1 MPGFSVKILT
11 EKLPGSKFL
20 CEWCGSL
27 LRGAKKASCGHFFCS
42 SCVDNLLCE
51 NPGRVSYCPRSNRP
65 LFHDV
70 TEFWPADAAFCDELH
85 DLGVHCKECS
95 WSGKLQNFEH
105 HSGTCDFNSYP
116 KQQEQFVREENP
128 CSQKEVY
135 SNEVDGYCELLKL
148 GAASCVTGQ
157 QHRVGTNDVNSN
169 CTEEK
174 KQGNERSQTEGKNNQ
189 LDDELLKPAVTSNV
203 RDSDDDPRRLEAS
216 GGQLGKCKY
225 CEVQVNPSVMELHYK
240 ECEAL
245 LVVIDKCGKD
255 NNHQEKVK
263 EMNYKTSLL
272 PLSRKVLPACNL
284 VGEREQI
291 TSMEKDVSLAN
302 ADNQGASSY
311 HFPDEQNIV
320 RRLRFLENKVAQHD
334 FLFEENR
341 HLKQEIQ
348 RISSALCDFKRKI
361 ECIEEMSAD
370 SRCWRSDCFKAIWE
384 TFEALKLNQSALQ
397 AQMENPAS
405 RELHVKLTRTMR
417 SIAAMQ
423 EQIRNLEQH
432 TLSHGNM
439 LGNLSNAVTSLAN
452 EVRELP
458 SERIFDIE
466 GV

>member
-1 MPGFSVKILT
+1 
-11 EKLPGSKFL
+11 
-20 CEWCGSL
+20 
-27 LRGAKKASCGHFFCS
+27 
-42 SCVDNLLCE
+42 
-51 NPGRVSYCPRSNRP
+51 
-65 LFHDV
+65 
-70 TEFWPADAAFCDELH
+70 
-85 DLGVHCKECS
+85 
-95 WSGKLQNFEH
+95 
-105 HSGTCDFNSYP
+105 
-116 KQQEQFVREENP
+116 
-128 CSQKEVY
+128 
-135 SNEVDGYCELLKL
+135 
-148 GAASCVTGQ
+148 
-157 QHRVGTNDVNSN
+157 
-169 CTEEK
+169 
-174 KQGNERSQTEGKNNQ
+174 
-189 LDDELLKPAVTSNV
+189 
-203 RDSDDDPRRLEAS
+203 
-216 GGQLGKCKY
+216 
-225 CEVQVNPSVMELHYK
+225 
-240 ECEAL
+240 
-245 LVVIDKCGKD
+245 
-255 NNHQEKVK
+255 
-263 EMNYKTSLL
+263 
-272 PLSRKVLPACNL
+272 
-284 VGEREQI
+284 
-291 TSMEKDVSLAN
+291 MEKDVSLAN

-370 SRCWRSDCFKAIWE
+370 SRCWQSDCFKAIWE

-466 GV
+466 GVWRPP

>member
-1 MPGFSVKILT
+1 
-11 EKLPGSKFL
+11 
-20 CEWCGSL
+20 
-27 LRGAKKASCGHFFCS
+27 
-42 SCVDNLLCE
+42 
-51 NPGRVSYCPRSNRP
+51 
-65 LFHDV
+65 
-70 TEFWPADAAFCDELH
+70 
-85 DLGVHCKECS
+85 
-95 WSGKLQNFEH
+95 
-105 HSGTCDFNSYP
+105 
-116 KQQEQFVREENP
+116 
-128 CSQKEVY
+128 
-135 SNEVDGYCELLKL
+135 
-148 GAASCVTGQ
+148 
-157 QHRVGTNDVNSN
+157 
-169 CTEEK
+169 
-174 KQGNERSQTEGKNNQ
+174 
-189 LDDELLKPAVTSNV
+189 
-203 RDSDDDPRRLEAS
+203 
-216 GGQLGKCKY
+216 
-225 CEVQVNPSVMELHYK
+225 
-240 ECEAL
+240 
-245 LVVIDKCGKD
+245 
-255 NNHQEKVK
+255 
-263 EMNYKTSLL
+263 MNYKTSLL

-370 SRCWRSDCFKAIWE
+370 SRCWQSDCFKAIWE